1 MRIGLI
7 AALRHSEEGN
17 LRAALPLAGRSVIAW
32 QAALLQG
39 LGVERV
45 LCLAETPGGT
55 VIELQHMLEGQGVQF
70 HALRGL
76 AAIPA
81 LVRAEDDL
89 VILADGLVP
98 DPAVVRALVG
108 LGVGGEGDEALQ
120 RMVATIPADHPLAA
134 AHPQDFERIDAAR
147 HWGGVLVMRGAPAQ
161 RLAEFPA
168 DADAVSLLLRLA
180 LQAGTPAREL
190 AARELVPETWLLAD
204 SDAAARRHEGAL
216 IAAAAPPADWRAP
229 GTALAGAAVRA
240 LVPRGLEQGPLLA
253 GGAALVLLLGGVMAA
268 AFGFAATGLAL
279 AGAGLLAAQVSN
291 GFAALAARLRRTGGA
306 GGSAP
311 AKVLAGMC
319 DLLAGVTL
327 WFGLA
332 PFPEWQPLAVLGP
345 VAYALARLAAR
356 KGDSALAA
364 AASDRASLLLV
375 LALAAA
381 FGLLAQALACLAL
394 GLCAPLLL
402 RGAEE

>member
-7 AALRHSEEGN
+7 AALRHSEDGA

-32 QAALLQG
+32 QAALLQT
-39 LGVERV
+39 LGCERV

-55 VIELQHMLEGQGVQF
+55 VLDLQHMLEAQGVQF

-98 DPAVVRALVG
+98 DPAVVRALTG
-108 LGVGGEGDEALQ
+108 GGENDLQ
-120 RMVATIPADHPLAA
+120 RMVSTIPADHPLAA
-134 AHPQDFERIDAAR
+134 AHPDVFERIDAAR
-147 HWGGVLVMRGAPAQ
+147 HWGGVLAMRGAPAQ
-161 RLAEFPA
+161 RLADFPS

-180 LQAGTPAREL
+180 LQAGTPTREL

-204 SDAAARRHEGAL
+204 GMAGVARHESAL

-229 GTALAGAAVRA
+229 GKALASAAVRT
-240 LVPRGLEQGPLLA
+240 LVPRGLEQGPVIA
-253 GGAALVLLLGGVMAA
+253 GSAALVLLLIGVMAA
-268 AFGFAATGLAL
+268 AFGFPAVGLTL
-279 AGAGLLAAQVSN
+279 AGAGLLAGEISHS
-291 GFAALAARLRRTGGA
+291 FAARAARLRREGVAAATGK
-306 GGSAP
+306 P
-311 AKVLAGMC
+311 LAGAC

-327 WFGLA
+327 WFALS
-332 PFPEWQPLAVLGP
+332 PFPDWAPLVALGP
-345 VAYALARLAAR
+345 VAYALARLSAR
-356 KGDSALAA
+356 GRNTALAA
-364 AASDRASLLLV
+364 AASDRAFLLLF

-381 FGLLAQALACLAL
+381 LSLLPEALACLAL
-394 GLCAPLLL
+394 GLCAALLL

>member
-7 AALRHSEEGN
+7 AALRHSEEGT

-55 VIELQHMLEGQGVQF
+55 VLELQHALEAQGVQF
-70 HALRGL
+70 HALKGI

-98 DPAVVRALVG
+98 DPAVVRALA
-108 LGVGGEGDEALQ
+108 GGEGDAPLQ
-120 RMVATIPADHPLAA
+120 RMVATVPADHPLAA
-134 AHPQDFERIDAAR
+134 AHPEDFQRIDAQR

-161 RLAEFPA
+161 RLADFPA

-204 SDAAARRHEGAL
+204 SSAAVARHEGAL

-229 GTALAGAAVRA
+229 AGGLAAMAVRLA
-240 LVPRGLEQGPLLA
+240 VPRGLEQGPVIA
-253 GGAALVLLLGGVMAA
+253 GGAGLVLLLCGVMAA
-268 AFGFAATGLAL
+268 AFGFAAAGLAL
-279 AGAGLLAAQVSN
+279 AAAGVFAAQVSQ
-291 GFAALAARLRRTGGA
+291 GFAALAARLRRESGA
-306 GGSAP
+306 GASAP
-311 AKVLAGMC
+311 GKVLEALC
-319 DLLAGVTL
+319 DLIAGVTL

-332 PFPEWQPLAVLGP
+332 PFPEWEPLASLGP

-356 KGDSALAA
+356 RGGDSALAA
-364 AASDRASLLLV
+364 AASDRPSLLLI
-375 LALAAA
+375 LALAAG
-381 FGLLAQALACLAL
+381 FGLLPEALACLAL
-394 GLCAPLLL
+394 GLCAALLL
-402 RGAEE
+402 RAREE

>member
-7 AALRHSEEGN
+7 AALRHSQDGA

-55 VIELQHMLEGQGVQF
+55 VLELQHMLESAGVQF

-108 LGVGGEGDEALQ
+108 GEGDMPLQ
-120 RMVATIPADHPLAA
+120 RMVAAIPADHPLAA
-134 AHPQDFERIDAAR
+134 AHPEDFERIDAAR
-147 HWGGVLVMRGAPAQ
+147 HWGGVLVMRGAPVQ
-161 RLAEFPA
+161 RLADFPP

-180 LQAGTPAREL
+180 LQAGTPTRAL
-190 AARELVPETWLLAD
+190 ATRELVPETWLLAD
-204 SDAAARRHEGAL
+204 GEAAVQRQASAL

-229 GTALAGAAVRA
+229 GTALAAAAVRA
-240 LVPRGLEQGPLLA
+240 MVPRGLEQGPVIA
-253 GGAALVLLLGGVMAA
+253 GGAGLVLLLGAVMGA
-268 AFGFAATGLAL
+268 AFGFSAAGLAL
-279 AGAGLLAAQVSN
+279 AGAGLFAAQFSQA
-291 GFAALAARLRRTGGA
+291 FAALAARLRREGEAQGT
-306 GGSAP
+306 AP
-311 AKVLAGMC
+311 GKALAVTC
-319 DLLAGVTL
+319 DLLAGITL
-327 WFGLA
+327 WFALA
-332 PFPEWQPLAVLGP
+332 PFPEWQPLAALGP
-345 VAYALARLAAR
+345 LAYALARLVAR
-356 KGDSALAA
+356 GEDSALAA
-364 AASDRASLLLV
+364 AASDRAALLLV
-375 LALAAA
+375 LALPAA
-381 FGLLAQALACLAL
+381 FGLLPHALACLAL
-394 GLCAPLLL
+394 GLCAALLL
-402 RGAEE
+402 RGSEE

>member
-7 AALRHSEEGN
+7 AALRHSEEGS

-32 QAALLQG
+32 QAALLQT
-39 LGVERV
+39 LGCERV

-55 VIELQHMLEGQGVQF
+55 VLELQHMLEGAGAQF

-98 DPAVVRALVG
+98 EPAVVRTL
-108 LGVGGEGDEALQ
+108 VGGEGDTPLL

-134 AHPQDFERIDAAR
+134 AHPEDFERIDATR
-147 HWGGVLVMRGAPAQ
+147 HWGGMLVMRGAPAQ

-180 LQAGTPAREL
+180 LQAGTPTREL
-190 AARELVPETWLLAD
+190 AARELVPETWLLAE
-204 SDAAARRHEGAL
+204 SEAAVAQHEGAL

-229 GTALAGAAVRA
+229 GTALAMAAVRA
-240 LVPRGLEQGPLLA
+240 AVPRGLEQGPVIA
-253 GGAALVLLLGGVMAA
+253 GGAALVLWLSGVMAA
-268 AFGFAATGLAL
+268 AFGFGATGLAL
-279 AGAGLLAAQVSN
+279 AGLGAFAAQVSRSI
-291 GFAALAARLRRTGGA
+291 AALAARLRREAGGA
-306 GGSAP
+306 RAGT
-311 AKVLAGMC
+311 VLASAG
-319 DLLAGVTL
+319 DVLAGVTL

-332 PFPEWQPLAVLGP
+332 PFPAVQPLAALGP

-356 KGDSALAA
+356 AGQGALAA
-364 AASDRASLLLV
+364 AASDRASVLLA

-381 FGLLAQALACLAL
+381 FGLLPQALACLAL
-394 GLCAPLLL
+394 GLCAALLL
-402 RGAEE
+402 RRPKE